1 MGIRVGVVGAG
12 GKMGTA
18 VCAAVSAD
26 PALELVAAVDPFA
39 KGQERSGMTISGSL
53 DALTAAGAQVVV
65 DFTVAAAARDTL
77 PWLAQH
83 GMHAVVGTT
92 GFSADDLDG
101 FRSGFSSSNCLIAA
115 NFAIGA
121 VQIGRAHV

>member
-39 KGQERSGMTISGSL
+39 KGQERSGMTISDSL
-53 DALTAAGAQVVV
+53 DALATAGGSPRA
-65 DFTVAAAARDTL
+65 TVLSLRT
-77 PWLAQH
+77 
-83 GMHAVVGTT
+83 
-92 GFSADDLDG
+92 S
-101 FRSGFSSSNCLIAA
+101 RSVRCS
-115 NFAIGA
+115 
-121 VQIGRAHV
+121 